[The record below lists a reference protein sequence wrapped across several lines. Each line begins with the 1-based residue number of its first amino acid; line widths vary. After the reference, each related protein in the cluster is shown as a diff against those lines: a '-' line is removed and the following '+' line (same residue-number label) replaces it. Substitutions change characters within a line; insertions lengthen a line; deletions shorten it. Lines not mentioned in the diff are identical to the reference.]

1 MLKENV
7 EEFDFY
13 NRLYSGSSTL
23 SNLFSSLSAPCIGMC
38 STDNITDKPSG
49 KTGPILIIKED
60 DGSCGAICF
69 CTDGT
74 IQINNYNSSTKAL
87 TGWKTFSLSGHTH
100 DHSEVKGMASNRV
113 MTSNPSG
120 VLTESS
126 VTTTQ
131 LGYLNGVTSPIQT
144 QLNNKAASNHSHALS
159 SMTGT
164 LDASKITGTF
174 TGVSNR
180 WKLGNAASSSADYV
194 ELRNSGSSPNVGLSL
209 VFHDTSANS
218 NTFYNLINE
227 KGELLFAD
235 KEYVDEQFDTL
246 LGVGGHWNSQEKYYK
261 SINIKYGGDGAN
273 YGNICFLLV
282 IGCVF
287 LINIPQ
293 PTSSFKNCKY
303 TKILDPTESSYVI
316 NLSACQVI
324 NDGSLKRLKMTF
336 SSNINMSVNVM
347 PLSAPIKITEI
358 YSGTS

>member
-113 MTSNPSG
+113 MTSNQSG

-164 LDASKITGTF
+164 LDASKITGTA

-180 WKLGNAASSSADYV
+180 WKPKCLDTGSISA
-194 ELRNSGSSPNVGLSL
+194 LR
-209 VFHDTSANS
+209 
-218 NTFYNLINE
+218 
-227 KGELLFAD
+227 
-235 KEYVDEQFDTL
+235 
-246 LGVGGHWNSQEKYYK
+246 
-261 SINIKYGGDGAN
+261 
-273 YGNICFLLV
+273 
-282 IGCVF
+282 
-287 LINIPQ
+287 
-293 PTSSFKNCKY
+293 
-303 TKILDPTESSYVI
+303 
-316 NLSACQVI
+316 
-324 NDGSLKRLKMTF
+324 
-336 SSNINMSVNVM
+336 
-347 PLSAPIKITEI
+347 
-358 YSGTS
+358 